1 MRRRFGY
8 LLLISLFLVTAG
20 GCFGV
25 TQNPSYFPY
34 LLPFGDVIPTHA
46 KPPGYGYFANFDPVA
61 VRLEVRPVQATN
73 PVRSQHV
80 LIATVYD
87 AKGQPRR
94 DRRVEWILE
103 GKGSII
109 EVDESGCFPGR
120 GYKEGTH
127 YAVSYTNY
135 REHRF
140 TRGNGDP
147 ADDFIVRPGQ
157 TWCVITAAE
166 EGDSHVTVYAPGVHD
181 WDKGRVFV
189 TCRWVDAE
197 WRFPPPTSA
206 RAGSDVVLTTSL
218 LRRTDGQPLAGY
230 RVRYTLL
237 DGPPAAFFPRR
248 IGEEVIVS
256 DLSGNAHITLKQI
269 QPALGV
275 NRVGIEIIRPP
286 DPTSPSGSGI
296 VLAKGET
303 VVEWLAAQ
311 VGLALSAPAEVSVS
325 QDIAT
330 TATITNS
337 GKVESRSMTVTAL
350 LPDGVQYVRSEPP
363 AVADP
368 GGRQLAWTFGAL
380 APGQAHVVQLVT
392 RPGRVGPVTQCLKL
406 VTEEGF
412 RDEKCATTNV
422 TQGQLAVNVAAP
434 LEAALNA
441 SVTYDITV
449 ANPGTGPAENV
460 TVTTQFQEGLE
471 YATKVQTLSIPV
483 GRLAAGERKTVA
495 PLLLKATKLGRLTN
509 TVVATAEGGLHA
521 KSQHVLTVREP
532 KLTLNLTGPKSKYVD
547 KTAEWELKVTNAGEA
562 PLNNVVVR
570 DRLPDELAFQSATQ
584 GGAVQGGEVVWNL
597 GTLKPGE
604 IRVLQMQTLARTRSP
619 GVTHT
624 ATATAEPD
632 LTASSSAT
640 IEILGVPASNLQVKA
655 DVNPAEVNKE
665 ITYAI
670 KVTNPGSLPAKNVRI
685 SVKLSP
691 ELSAV
696 GAMGT
701 DAKFDTKANAV
712 EFAPVAALERGQE
725 LNFKLKV
732 RAVKAGDA
740 RCRVELRSDTSPQPE
755 VDEVTTTVI
764 DPANLQS
771 APPPAG
777 GAKDAKPADVP
788 QGKPGDNVPP
798 PPPAPMN
805 PPPAVSAPPAS
816 GPPPVV
822 VPAKPLPKG

>member
-1 MRRRFGY
+1 MRRHLGY
-8 LLLISLFLVTAG
+8 LVVGLLILGTSG

-25 TQNPSYFPY
+25 SQNPSYFPY
-34 LLPFGDVIPTHA
+34 WLPFGDVIPTHA
-46 KPPGYGYFANFDPVA
+46 KPPGYGYFGNFDPVA

-73 PVRSQHV
+73 PVRTQHV
-80 LIATVYD
+80 VIATVYD
-87 AKGQPRR
+87 AKGKPRR

-135 REHRF
+135 HEHRF
-140 TRGNGDP
+140 TRGNANP
-147 ADDFIVRPGQ
+147 IDDFVIRPGQ
-157 TWCVITAAE
+157 TWCVISSAE
-166 EGDSHVTVYAPGVHD
+166 EGDSHVTVYAPGIRD
-181 WDKGRVFV
+181 WEKGRVFV

-197 WRFPPPTSA
+197 WRFPPPVSA
-206 RAGSDVVLTTSL
+206 RAGSDVVLTTNL
-218 LRRTDGQPLAGY
+218 LRRTDRQPLSGY

-248 IGEEVIVS
+248 IGEEVIIS
-256 DLSGNAHITLKQI
+256 DLSGNAHVTLRQF
-269 QPALGV
+269 QPVLGV
-275 NRVGIEIIRPP
+275 SRVGIEIIRPP

-303 VVEWLAAQ
+303 AVEWLAAQ
-311 VGLALSAPAEVSVS
+311 VGLAFAAPAEASVG
-325 QDIAT
+325 QDIAA

-337 GKVESRSMTVTAL
+337 GKVESRSMTVSAV
-350 LPDGVQYVRSEPP
+350 LPDGVQFVRSEPP
-363 AVADP
+363 AVAV
-368 GGRQLAWTFGAL
+368 GGKQLTWTFGAL

-392 RPGRVGPVTQCLKL
+392 RAGRVGPVTQCVQL

-422 TQGQLAVNVAAP
+422 TQAQLQVNVAAP

-441 SVTYDITV
+441 TVTYDITV
-449 ANPGTGPAENV
+449 ANPGSGPADNV
-460 TVTTQFQEGLE
+460 VVTTQFQEGLE

-483 GRLAAGERKTVA
+483 GRLAAGERKTVP
-495 PLLLKATKLGRLTN
+495 PLLLKAARLGKLTN
-509 TVVATAEGGLHA
+509 TVVATAEGGLRAESRHE
-521 KSQHVLTVREP
+521 LTVREP
-532 KLTLNLTGPKSKYVD
+532 KLTLNLSGPKTKFVD
-547 KTAEWELKVTNAGEA
+547 KTAEWELKVANAGEA
-562 PLNNVVVR
+562 PLNNVLVR
-570 DRLPDELAFQSATQ
+570 HKLPDELAFQKATD
-584 GGAVQGGEVVWNL
+584 GGAVQGSEVVWNL

-604 IRVLQMQTLARTRSP
+604 SRVLKMETLARSRSA

-632 LTASSSAT
+632 QSASASAT
-640 IEILGVPASNLQVKA
+640 IEILGVPASNLQVKG

-665 ITYAI
+665 ITYSV
-670 KVTNPGSLPAKNVRI
+670 KVTNPGSLPARNVRL

-696 GAMGT
+696 GAMVNE
-701 DAKFDTKANAV
+701 AKFDTKANTV

-732 RAVKAGDA
+732 RAKKAGDA
-740 RCRVELRSDTSPQPE
+740 RCRVEMRSDTSPQPE
-755 VDEVTTTVI
+755 TDEVTTTVI

-788 QGKPGDNVPP
+788 KEKEGGNVPP
-798 PPPAPMN
+798 PPPPN
-805 PPPAVSAPPAS
+805 NTPPTISAPPPGGS
-816 GPPPVV
+816 PPGEE
-822 VPAKPLPKG
+822 PAKKLPKG

>member
-8 LLLISLFLVTAG
+8 PWLIALTLAASG

-25 TQNPSYFPY
+25 SQNPSYFPY

-46 KPPGYGYFANFDPVA
+46 KPPGFGYFGNFDPMA
-61 VRLEVRPVQATN
+61 VRIEVRPVQATN
-73 PVRSQHV
+73 PVRTQHV

-87 AKGQPRR
+87 AKGKPRR

-127 YAVSYTNY
+127 YAVSYTNLH
-135 REHRF
+135 EHRF
-140 TRGNGDP
+140 TRGNANPG
-147 ADDFIVRPGQ
+147 DDFVIRPGQ
-157 TWCVITAAE
+157 TWCVISSAE
-166 EGDSHVTVYAPGVHD
+166 EGDSHVTVYVPGIHD

-197 WRFPPPTSA
+197 WRFPPPASA
-206 RAGSDVVLTTSL
+206 RAGSDVVLTTNL
-218 LRRTDGQPLAGY
+218 LRRTDRLPLSGY

-237 DGPPAAFFPRR
+237 EGPPAAFFPRR
-248 IGEEVIVS
+248 LGEEVVVS
-256 DLSGNAHITLKQI
+256 DLSGNAHVTLRQI
-269 QPALGV
+269 QPVLGV

-303 VVEWLAAQ
+303 IVEWLAAQ
-311 VGLALSAPAEVSVS
+311 VGMTFTAPAEVSVN
-325 QDIAT
+325 QDIAA

-337 GKVESRSMTVTAL
+337 GKVESRSMTVSTV

-363 AVADP
+363 AVAAQ
-368 GGRQLAWTFGAL
+368 GVKQLTWTFGAL

-392 RPGRVGPVTQCLKL
+392 RASRVGPVTQCVQLA
-406 VTEEGF
+406 TEEGF

-422 TQGQLAVNVAAP
+422 TQARLEVNVAAP
-434 LEAALNA
+434 LETALNA
-441 SVTYDITV
+441 TVTYDITV
-449 ANPGTGPAENV
+449 ANPGSGPADNV
-460 TVTTQFQEGLE
+460 VVTTQFQEGLE

-483 GRLAAGERKTVA
+483 GRLAAGERKTVP
-495 PLLLKATKLGRLTN
+495 PLLLKATKLGKLTN
-509 TVVATAEGGLHA
+509 TVVAAAAGGIRAESRHE
-521 KSQHVLTVREP
+521 LTVREP
-532 KLTLNLTGPKSKYVD
+532 KLTLNLSGPKSVFVD
-547 KTAEWELKVTNAGEA
+547 KTATWELKVANAGEA
-562 PLNNVVVR
+562 PLTNVLVR
-570 DRLPDELAFQSATQ
+570 DRLPDELAFQSATD

-597 GTLKPGE
+597 GTLKAGE
-604 IRVLQMQTLARTRSP
+604 NRVLKLETLARSRAP

-624 ATATAEPD
+624 ATATADPD
-632 LTASSSAT
+632 LSATSSAT
-640 IEILGVPASNLQVKA
+640 IEILGVPASNLQVRG
-655 DVNPAEVNKE
+655 DVNPAEINKE
-665 ITYAI
+665 ITYSM
-670 KVTNPGSLPAKNVRI
+670 KVTNPGSLPARNVRI

-691 ELSAV
+691 QLSAV
-696 GAMGT
+696 GTMGT
-701 DAKFDTKANAV
+701 EAKFDTKANTV

-740 RCRVELRSDTSPQPE
+740 RCRVEMRSDTLPQPE

-771 APPPAG
+771 APPPEG
-777 GAKDAKPADVP
+777 PAKDAKPADVP
-788 QGKPGDNVPP
+788 KAKEGGNIPP
-798 PPPAPMN
+798 PPPPN
-805 PPPAVSAPPAS
+805 NTPPAVSVPPAGTS
-816 GPPPVV
+816 PVE